1 MAFFVRMRRIY
12 EILGNNLRTGDVLGR
27 AISISLLTL
36 IAANV
41 FISVLESE
49 PAVHVHAPR
58 FFLWFERI
66 SVGVFTAEYLLRL
79 WSCVVDPRYAS
90 PIRGRL
96 RMLLSPMAL
105 VDLIAIL
112 PFYLDLFVPNVIDL
126 RFLRA
131 LRLLRMFRLLRI
143 DPLAEALTTVMR
155 VLRRKRLQLFVS
167 FAIVLVA
174 IFFSAGA
181 IYVVEH
187 GQPDT
192 RFTSIPH
199 AMWWSVVT
207 VTTIGYGDMVPATA
221 IGKIIG
227 GLVSFIGIC
236 AVALPV
242 GIVSSGFI
250 EEVGRRSRAAAIVR
264 AREPRTC
271 PHCGGDLHDPSAEDE
286 GESKSK
292 KAPLHPPMFP

>member
-1 MAFFVRMRRIY
+1 MRRIY

-27 AISISLLTL
+27 AISISLLCL

-41 FISVLESE
+41 LVSIVESE
-49 PAVHVHAPR
+49 KSVQVLAPR
-58 FFLWFERI
+58 FFLWFERV
-66 SVGVFTAEYLLRL
+66 SVAIFTAEYLLRL
-79 WSCVVDPRYAS
+79 WTCVVDPRYS
-90 PIRGRL
+90 RPIRGRL
-96 RMLLSPMAL
+96 RMMLSPMAL

-112 PFYLDLFVPNVIDL
+112 PFYFDLFIPSVIDL

-143 DPLAEALTTVMR
+143 DPLAEALTTVVR
-155 VLRRKRLQLFVS
+155 VMRRKRLQLFVS

-174 IFFSAGA
+174 VFMTAGA

-187 GQPDT
+187 GEPDT

-207 VTTIGYGDMVPATA
+207 ITTIGYGDMVPATA
-221 IGKIIG
+221 VGKLIG
-227 GLVSFIGIC
+227 GFVSFVGIC

-250 EEVGRRSRAAAIVR
+250 EEVGRRSRAAAIAR
-264 AREPRTC
+264 AREPKTC
-271 PHCGGDLHDPSAEDE
+271 PHCGGDLDEPGAETE
-286 GESKSK
+286 NEREK
-292 KAPLHPPMFP
+292 PHRHPPLFP

>member
-1 MAFFVRMRRIY
+1 MRRIY

-27 AISISLLTL
+27 AISISLLAL

-66 SVGVFTAEYLLRL
+66 SVAIFTAEYLLRL

-90 PIRGRL
+90 PVRGRL

-143 DPLAEALTTVMR
+143 DPLAEALTTVVR

-174 IFFSAGA
+174 IFFAAGA

-187 GQPDT
+187 GQPET

-264 AREPRTC
+264 AREPRAC
-271 PHCGGDLHDPSAEDE
+271 PHCGGDLHELE
-286 GESKSK
+286 GETEKVDEQSTKRE
-292 KAPLHPPMFP
+292 KAPLHPPLFP